1 MSKRKPKQQKRG
13 RRVSVRSVRRS
24 KTDTRRLGQALVYYA
39 LEQAA
44 EEAAAE
50 AQAKRRRERAD
61 G

>member
-39 LEQAA
+39 LE
-44 EEAAAE
+44 E

>member
-44 EEAAAE
+44 AE